1 MELPTPGGGVTS
13 QPSQKR
19 MTPSQHSITRT
30 PLTSL
35 RLNVAADIVEGH
47 PSKVVRL
54 VLEEEGIDYVSRHL
68 DIHGSMEQ
76 LEPWYLHINP
86 AGVVPTLVY
95 RGRSVTESK
104 DVSLFIVEEVRFWQQ
119 IDIWLQNVYRSA
131 MQRSFCQPS
140 FVSKCFSWWSFTT
153 RRRQWRC
160 SPWARCSPQIRSW
173 LSSVH
178 ASSSLPSLGWRR

>member
-1 MELPTPGGGVTS
+1 MQTPGGEVTS
-13 QPSQKR
+13 QPSRKR
-19 MTPSQHSITRT
+19 MTQSQHFTTRT
-30 PLTSL
+30 PLTTL
-35 RLNVAADIVEGH
+35 RLNVAADIVKGH

-119 IDIWLQNVYRSA
+119 IDIWLQNVCRSVL
-131 MQRSFCQPS
+131 QRSF
-140 FVSKCFSWWSFTT
+140 
-153 RRRQWRC
+153 
-160 SPWARCSPQIRSW
+160 
-173 LSSVH
+173 
-178 ASSSLPSLGWRR
+178 

>member
-1 MELPTPGGGVTS
+1 
-13 QPSQKR
+13 
-19 MTPSQHSITRT
+19 MTQSQHFTTRT

-35 RLNVAADIVEGH
+35 RLNVAADIVKGH

-119 IDIWLQNVYRSA
+119 IDIWLQNVCRSVL
-131 MQRSFCQPS
+131 QRSF
-140 FVSKCFSWWSFTT
+140 
-153 RRRQWRC
+153 
-160 SPWARCSPQIRSW
+160 
-173 LSSVH
+173 
-178 ASSSLPSLGWRR
+178 